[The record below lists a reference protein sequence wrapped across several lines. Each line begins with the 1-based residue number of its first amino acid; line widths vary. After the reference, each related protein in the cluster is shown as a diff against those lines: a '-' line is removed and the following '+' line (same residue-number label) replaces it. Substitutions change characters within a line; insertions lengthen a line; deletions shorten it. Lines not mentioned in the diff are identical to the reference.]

1 MFRKYLI
8 GLFIFFCLQHN
19 SICFAQTDSIN
30 NVIDFSLDDFG
41 NLYVAKKTSEF
52 IKINSEGKVMRIN
65 SRKDLGVPTSI
76 NAENP
81 LRILI
86 FYREQ
91 GWLIVAD
98 NQLAFQFEIDLKR
111 LGLTDPTLVANT
123 FDGGIWVF
131 DRGNGTLNKIM
142 ISPTGVQNTG
152 TIDLRQILFTE
163 LNPQQLITDGNYVIL
178 SNDNTLYIFDRYGT
192 YIRKIE
198 LDDITIS
205 LNIEET
211 TVNASTKNSV
221 YSCNIRYLSEPT
233 KYAAM
238 KQTAIR
244 KSATTK
250 SKLYEL
256 TLGDVLM
263 VSPSKK

>member
-8 GLFIFFCLQHN
+8 GIFIFFCLQHN
-19 SICFAQTDSIN
+19 SICVAQTDSIN
-30 NVIDFSLDDFG
+30 NVIDFSLDGFG

-52 IKINSEGKVMRIN
+52 IKINSDGKVMRIN

-98 NQLAFQFEIDLKR
+98 NQLAFQFEIDLKQI
-111 LGLTDPTLVANT
+111 GFTDPTLTANS

-131 DRGNGTLNKIM
+131 DRGNGTLNKVM
-142 ISPTGVQNTG
+142 LNATGVEPAG
-152 TIDLRQILFTE
+152 SIDLRQILFTE
-163 LNPQQLITDGNYVIL
+163 LNPQRLITDGNYLVL
-178 SNDNTLYIFDRYGT
+178 SNNSTLYVFDRYAT

-221 YSCNIRYLSEPT
+221 YSCDIRYLSEPT
-233 KYAAM
+233 KYAGM

-256 TLGDVLM
+256 TPGDVLR
-263 VSPSKK
+263 VSTSKK